1 MPSPRTLLGVTPD
14 YQPPWGRRGILAPVG
29 GRTDGAHVNLGYAL
43 AAVAGILIAAQVT
56 IMGRNAPRVGPFT
69 VALLVHVGGL
79 VIALA
84 VMLLR
89 RGWGEAVQSAAGGW
103 WVVPG
108 IAGFFILS
116 CLSVASA
123 RVGAAVALALS
134 VATQLAA
141 GLVLDARLGVA
152 PINLKAT
159 AGIVMIVAGTYL
171 VAARTSA

>member
-1 MPSPRTLLGVTPD
+1 M
-14 YQPPWGRRGILAPVG
+14 
-29 GRTDGAHVNLGYAL
+29 NLGYML
-43 AAVAGILIAAQVT
+43 AAFAGLLIAAQVT

-79 VIALA
+79 AIALA
-84 VMLLR
+84 VMFLR
-89 RGWGEAVQSAAGGW
+89 RGWSEAATAAAGWW

-108 IAGFFILS
+108 VAGFFILS

-141 GLVLDARLGVA
+141 GLLLDSRLGIA

-159 AGIVMIVAGTYL
+159 AGIVLIVSGTYL
-171 VAARTSA
+171 VAARTTA

>member
-1 MPSPRTLLGVTPD
+1 M
-14 YQPPWGRRGILAPVG
+14 
-29 GRTDGAHVNLGYAL
+29 NLGYGL
-43 AAVAGILIAAQVT
+43 AAVAGLLIAAQVT

-69 VALLVHVGGL
+69 VALLVHMGGMM
-79 VIALA
+79 IALT

-89 RGWGEAVQSAAGGW
+89 RGWTEAAESAAGGW
-103 WVVPG
+103 WIVPG

-116 CLSVASA
+116 CLSLASA

-141 GLVLDARLGVA
+141 GLVLDSRLGVA

-159 AGIVMIVAGTYL
+159 AGIVLIVGGTYL
-171 VAARTSA
+171 VAARAPA